1 MYRNRRDI
9 GSQDLSNFPPTYF
22 IELPKYVEEGNES
35 LVVQIKSQYNNKY
48 AEIGFD
54 EFFYASEETPAT
66 GKIFSFIL
74 LPNNEILIRMHG
86 SRFLTVNENGHLVVD
101 FRNEYPDVFR
111 LDRMENQIYS
121 ILAPN
126 GKYLKLREEDNRLV
140 ADEENMSE
148 KTGFKFRIVQY
159 Y

>member
-9 GSQDLSNFPPTYF
+9 GTQDLSNLPPTYF
-22 IELPKYVEEGNES
+22 IELPKNIEEGNES
-35 LVVQIKSQYNNKY
+35 LIVQIKSQYNNKY
-48 AEIGFD
+48 VGIGFD
-54 EFFYASEETPAT
+54 EYFYASEENPTT

-74 LPNNEILIRMHG
+74 LPNNEILIRLHG
-86 SRFLTVNENGHLVVD
+86 SRFLTVNENGHLIVD
-101 FRNEYPDVFR
+101 FSNEYPDVFR
-111 LDRMENQIYS
+111 LDRIEDQVYS

-126 GKYLKLREEDNRLV
+126 GKYLKLRDEDNRLV
-140 ADEENMSE
+140 ADEYNMSE